1 MQGGLPD
8 NGTVRMED
16 AMTERENF
24 FSIIKRTG
32 YERIPVMYDFC
43 PYLQETCSN
52 KVEALYRESGFTPSP
67 MVYAKPLPVKDA
79 DTEKFRKYYDD
90 LKEGATIDIFGVA
103 NEREARRQCT

>member
-1 MQGGLPD
+1 
-8 NGTVRMED
+8 
-16 AMTERENF
+16 MTERENF

-43 PYLQETCSN
+43 PYLQETCSD

-67 MVYAKPLPVKDA
+67 MVYAKPLPVKDT

-90 LKEGATIDIFGVA
+90 
-103 NEREARRQCT
+103 